1 MLTGQR
7 IILGVTGGIAAYK
20 TVLLCRLFVKAGA
33 SVRVILTE
41 AAKQFVT
48 PVTLQTVTGNQVYDE
63 LFIASN
69 RYTVEHVGLAQEAD
83 IFIIAPATANT
94 IGKIAN
100 GIADNLLTTTI
111 MATTCPILLA
121 PAMNTQMYENPL
133 QKENLAKLSSL
144 GYKIVGPEQGELACG
159 DSGRGRMS
167 SPEDIFT
174 EAVNLLH
181 KDKPWRGRRVLITA
195 GPTQEALDPIRFLT
209 NHSSG
214 KMGYALA
221 EAALELGATVTL
233 VSGPVKLTP
242 PTGVTIISVITAQQ
256 MYDAV
261 LACFDNVDVVIK
273 AAAVADY
280 RPATTSEQK
289 MKKSDDDMT
298 LALIRTPDILAQ
310 LGQRKQQQL
319 LIGFAAETDNLRE
332 HALGKLKQKNLDLIV
347 ANDILQEGAG
357 FNVDTNIVR
366 FFFRDGRERQLEKLT
381 KREVAHELLET
392 IDELYTKK

>member
-1 MLTGQR
+1 
-7 IILGVTGGIAAYK
+7 
-20 TVLLCRLFVKAGA
+20 
-33 SVRVILTE
+33 
-41 AAKQFVT
+41 
-48 PVTLQTVTGNQVYDE
+48 
-63 LFIASN
+63 
-69 RYTVEHVGLAQEAD
+69 
-83 IFIIAPATANT
+83 
-94 IGKIAN
+94 
-100 GIADNLLTTTI
+100 